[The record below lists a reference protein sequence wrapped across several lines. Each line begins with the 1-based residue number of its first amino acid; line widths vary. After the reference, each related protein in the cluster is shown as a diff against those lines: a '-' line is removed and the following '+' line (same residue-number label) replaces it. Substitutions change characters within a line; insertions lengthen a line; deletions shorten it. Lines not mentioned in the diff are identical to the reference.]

1 MDAATSLDNCM
12 RHQRYK
18 ILPGFYDFPDLL
30 TVLKPQP
37 AVLNH
42 SQLSQALAPLTKS
55 ILQKA

>member
-37 AVLNH
+37 AV
-42 SQLSQALAPLTKS
+42 SGFGPTD
-55 ILQKA
+55 